1 MTRKPIVG
9 WLLVVGAALVAL
21 LTVIFIG
28 SFASVYG
35 PSTGDWTDGAWFAL
49 QNGVI
54 GIALTV
60 VLAALAIVFG
70 RGVFVRVLASI
81 IFVGSL
87 AGLAAAGGTAAQGRY
102 EAAPKAPDCL
112 GTGGSVADPAMQA
125 ALDELEH
132 PGWIDTIV
140 VSVDGCASVVRN
152 LTVVEVQDAYRDQ
165 LVAAGW
171 VIEEDDET
179 HLIASREGFTLIIS
193 ECGEAM
199 IAIRNSDAEFQ
210 YC

>member
-1 MTRKPIVG
+1 M
-9 WLLVVGAALVAL
+9 
-21 LTVIFIG
+21 
-28 SFASVYG
+28 
-35 PSTGDWTDGAWFAL
+35 
-49 QNGVI
+49 

-60 VLAALAIVFG
+60 VLAILAIVFG
-70 RGVFVRVLASI
+70 RGVWVRVVATVVI
-81 IFVGSL
+81 VGSL
-87 AGLAAAGGTAAQGRY
+87 AGLAAAGGSAAQGRY

-112 GTGGSVADPAMQA
+112 GTGGSAADPAMQT

-140 VSVDGCASVVRN
+140 VSRDGCASVVRN
-152 LTVVEVQDAYRDQ
+152 LTVVEVEDAYRDQ

-179 HLIASREGFTLIIS
+179 HLIASREGFTVIIS

-199 IAIRNSDAEFQ
+199 IAIRKSDAEFR